1 MKLVTLV
8 GAWPQFIK
16 AASLSRAIQ
25 NYNSQEPPPR
35 MKEIMVHTGQYYDE
49 IFMSWRNSL
58 TIGPLTT
65 WMPSSRG
72 VSITSRNNP

>member
-1 MKLVTLV
+1 
-8 GAWPQFIK
+8 
-16 AASLSRAIQ
+16 
-25 NYNSQEPPPR
+25 